1 MHVDA
6 PLLDDLLKAESGER
20 YVPIVKRL
28 LNVPYRP
35 EFADFA
41 QSLRTQ
47 WELGAIDIFVENV
60 AESVRGLLDAPEEA
74 KWDLIELAYTEASAI
89 DHQRLPALRR
99 ALEEHGRLEPR
110 NNAFTQSVQSAR
122 LRHQLTPIGWHFFQQ
137 AGWTHEL
144 SLVERSP
151 WEDAGMISLGFF
163 RILEV
168 ELNQRIIAPLVA
180 SLNFPELRAIP
191 KPSNARKDES
201 IPDNIIDKLGHVRDG
216 RDRGL
221 ELGGSTCS
229 CSVRRRSSSRTRTG
243 KEFCTTPY
251 RNSSRRR
258 AKRHTKTGGCRKPS
272 VRQLESSIAIR
283 QRTAAFCRKASRR
296 SAESTLNARC

>member
-122 LRHQLTPIGWHFFQQ
+122 LRHQLTPHRLAFFPT
-137 AGWTHEL
+137 GRL
-144 SLVERSP
+144 
-151 WEDAGMISLGFF
+151 DA
-163 RILEV
+163 
-168 ELNQRIIAPLVA
+168 
-180 SLNFPELRAIP
+180 RAISGRALAMGGRGHDIAWVL
-191 KPSNARKDES
+191 SNPGGRAQSAHHRAARRIFKF
-201 IPDNIIDKLGHVRDG
+201 
-216 RDRGL
+216 
-221 ELGGSTCS
+221 
-229 CSVRRRSSSRTRTG
+229 SRTASDPKAVKRTKG
-243 KEFCTTPY
+243 
-251 RNSSRRR
+251 
-258 AKRHTKTGGCRKPS
+258 RKYP
-272 VRQLESSIAIR
+272 RQHHR
-283 QRTAAFCRKASRR
+283 
-296 SAESTLNARC
+296 